1 MKRPLRF
8 SMSLS
13 ILFLSPM
20 SAIVSAA
27 VDIPLSLSSE
37 KNYIVEV
44 VLPGGSTSANIEDGR
59 ITAEGASQALATV
72 VYYDGLGRP
81 EQTARVGFT
90 ATGADLLSTVGYDEA
105 GREYRQG
112 LPTPVSGNNGCYV
125 NPSTYGQTAQSYYG
139 DTYLYRE
146 TLYENSPLSRT
157 VGVKNPGS
165 VWNAHPKTAAY
176 RCNTAEEVVLFRI
189 SSDGV
194 QRVGRYTPGAL
205 YVTRETDE
213 DGIWQESFTDKS
225 GRVVMTR
232 QGNGYDTYYIYDDH
246 GRLCYVLPPMA
257 VDGMHNTGNYPDSHT
272 LLQQYAYLYKYDDRG
287 NCIGKR
293 LPGCKSIQLIY
304 DRANRL
310 VMSQDGNQQSGSLW
324 TITKYDALSRVLYT
338 YEANPLRS
346 PGDLRQ
352 YCKEKLFVEERAD
365 SYTAWPGMGYT
376 LRILLP
382 AANDYRL
389 LTVNYYDDYSFL
401 YIEGTA
407 ASQLAYRSKEGYGA
421 AYSSAKGLLTGTQ
434 VFDLTDRSKYAITV
448 YYYDEY
454 GNPVQTRT
462 RHVSGDYEMTYAQC
476 DLSGNILES
485 YTEHLDSRGRLSV
498 SESVENTYDRSG
510 RLTRT
515 DYTVNDSLS
524 TDWRYEYDE
533 LGRISGKSID
543 GGLTHAK
550 YRYNLQGWIT
560 RIEDVDFVQNLYY
573 ESLMGNYGKVRY
585 NGNISAM
592 NWTYR
597 TDTDTIVNGYRFTY
611 DAHDRLASAYSVT
624 GSDFSSGRYHVEYE
638 YDKHG
643 NMVNLYRNGGKGGM
657 IDEMNWSYEG
667 NRVVEITD
675 MVGEQGRYDMK
686 EYRDYNHNGLDYF
699 YDSNGNMTADLDR
712 DIVAIRYNLLNQPDT
727 VQFRNGSAIV
737 NYYTADGKRTGSKY
751 LTPLTTVVIP
761 AGQTFGST
769 SGTAAM
775 SSHVTARRGSL
786 EYAGADFES
795 DTLIRIHNG
804 DGYLDCS
811 EQDFRYFVRD
821 YQGNIR
827 TVYGSALKNLKFI
840 EIDKPPRHLATVPFD
855 WFDRGDMQYI
865 ELQKTVTYQRMQYYP
880 FGLPYEAHYQPEEQP
895 YKYGGKEFIE
905 LHGYDSY
912 DFDARMYYPAL
923 CRFMTMDLLCEKYY
937 SISPYAYCNNNP
949 VNYVDP
955 DGRDWYIDDTNAI
968 LYDPELSE
976 KTKHKL
982 LQEGQRY
989 LGATYQ
995 SKDRQGNVTTNY
1007 RKDGSI
1013 IFTNE
1018 KDAYNRIVNNSEQTG
1033 NEEMGIIMNNGIL
1046 VLPSYK
1052 NSPTEIDMKDYGYSI
1067 KDGIVTNS
1075 MGETFNSIATIHT
1088 HPNGSGPSTYDFD
1101 NFGDL
1106 GLAQNTPYKPVY
1118 VLQLKDKYE
1127 VSFIIAAPNAS
1138 KSGAYM
1144 KFFLTQEYSYAN
1156 IHNLKNG
1163 RFSLIQYTNSNNFR
1177 KAFK

>member
-1 MKRPLRF
+1 M
-8 SMSLS
+8 
-13 ILFLSPM
+13 
-20 SAIVSAA
+20 A
-27 VDIPLSLSSE
+27 
-37 KNYIVEV
+37 
-44 VLPGGSTSANIEDGR
+44 
-59 ITAEGASQALATV
+59 
-72 VYYDGLGRP
+72 
-81 EQTARVGFT
+81 
-90 ATGADLLSTVGYDEA
+90 
-105 GREYRQG
+105 
-112 LPTPVSGNNGCYV
+112 
-125 NPSTYGQTAQSYYG
+125 
-139 DTYLYRE
+139 
-146 TLYENSPLSRT
+146 
-157 VGVKNPGS
+157 
-165 VWNAHPKTAAY
+165 
-176 RCNTAEEVVLFRI
+176 
-189 SSDGV
+189 
-194 QRVGRYTPGAL
+194 
-205 YVTRETDE
+205 
-213 DGIWQESFTDKS
+213 
-225 GRVVMTR
+225 R

-257 VDGMHNTGNYPDSHT
+257 VDGMYNTGNYPDSHT

-293 LPGCKSIQLIY
+293 LPGCKSIQMIY

-338 YEANPLRS
+338 YETDPLQS
-346 PGDLRQ
+346 PPDLYR
-352 YCKEKLFVEERAD
+352 YCRERRFVEERAD

-515 DYTVNDSLS
+515 DYAVNDSLS
-524 TDWRYEYDE
+524 TDWIYEYDE
-533 LGRISGKSID
+533 LGRISSKSID

-643 NMVNLYRNGGKGGM
+643 NMVNLYRNGGRGGM

-675 MVGEQGRYDMK
+675 MMGEQGRYDMK
-686 EYRDYNHNGLDYF
+686 EYRDYNYNGLDYF

-751 LTPLTTVVIP
+751 LTPQTTVVIP

-827 TVYGSALKNLKFI
+827 TVYGSAVAKLTPVEPPFSSTNRGPI
-840 EIDKPPRHLATVPFD
+840 GGDKPPIRPKP
-855 WFDRGDMQYI
+855 I
-865 ELQKTVTYQRMQYYP
+865 EHTVTYQRMQYYP

-923 CRFMTMDLLCEKYY
+923 CRFMTMDPLCEKYY

-949 VNYVDP
+949 VKYVDP
-955 DGRDWYIDDTNAI
+955 DGESWRLTYDRIEGEVIFTGYEWVDEDKSYDVDGNLLQGLYAQAIFFSDNKTFDKDNGYNIGSSTATVYLADGTTETYAACTNPSGSDYATVPEGTYHAKVGMHKGAYTALRMEDTDGSGRIELGYENPAYTDGRTYAAGI
-968 LYDPELSE
+968 NIHKPGENNLTGLTVKKRPISAGGLLVDINSWNRFIGHFEAEDQKNNTVSVTVSRSLSE
-976 KTKHKL
+976 PVNVNRLPAFNFILNGTRESFFSRIKNRKL
-982 LQEGQRY
+982 
-989 LGATYQ
+989 
-995 SKDRQGNVTTNY
+995 
-1007 RKDGSI
+1007 
-1013 IFTNE
+1013 
-1018 KDAYNRIVNNSEQTG
+1018 
-1033 NEEMGIIMNNGIL
+1033 
-1046 VLPSYK
+1046 
-1052 NSPTEIDMKDYGYSI
+1052 
-1067 KDGIVTNS
+1067 
-1075 MGETFNSIATIHT
+1075 
-1088 HPNGSGPSTYDFD
+1088 
-1101 NFGDL
+1101 
-1106 GLAQNTPYKPVY
+1106 
-1118 VLQLKDKYE
+1118 
-1127 VSFIIAAPNAS
+1127 
-1138 KSGAYM
+1138 
-1144 KFFLTQEYSYAN
+1144 
-1156 IHNLKNG
+1156 
-1163 RFSLIQYTNSNNFR
+1163 
-1177 KAFK
+1177 

>member
-1 MKRPLRF
+1 M
-8 SMSLS
+8 
-13 ILFLSPM
+13 
-20 SAIVSAA
+20 A
-27 VDIPLSLSSE
+27 
-37 KNYIVEV
+37 
-44 VLPGGSTSANIEDGR
+44 
-59 ITAEGASQALATV
+59 
-72 VYYDGLGRP
+72 
-81 EQTARVGFT
+81 
-90 ATGADLLSTVGYDEA
+90 
-105 GREYRQG
+105 
-112 LPTPVSGNNGCYV
+112 
-125 NPSTYGQTAQSYYG
+125 
-139 DTYLYRE
+139 
-146 TLYENSPLSRT
+146 
-157 VGVKNPGS
+157 
-165 VWNAHPKTAAY
+165 
-176 RCNTAEEVVLFRI
+176 
-189 SSDGV
+189 
-194 QRVGRYTPGAL
+194 
-205 YVTRETDE
+205 
-213 DGIWQESFTDKS
+213 
-225 GRVVMTR
+225 R

-257 VDGMHNTGNYPDSHT
+257 VDGMYNTGNYPDSHT

-293 LPGCKSIQLIY
+293 LPGCKSIQMIY

-324 TITKYDALSRVLYT
+324 TITKYDALSRELYT
-338 YEANPLRS
+338 YETDPLQS
-346 PGDLRQ
+346 PPDLYR
-352 YCKEKLFVEERAD
+352 YCRERRFVEERAD

-643 NMVNLYRNGGKGGM
+643 NMVNLYRNGGRGGM

-675 MVGEQGRYDMK
+675 MMGEQGRYDMK
-686 EYRDYNHNGLDYF
+686 EYRDYNYNGLDYF

-751 LTPLTTVVIP
+751 LTPQTTVVIP

-811 EQDFRYFVRD
+811 EPDFRYFVRD

-827 TVYGSALKNLKFI
+827 TVYGSAVAKLIPVEPPFSLTNRGAI
-840 EIDKPPRHLATVPFD
+840 GGDKPPIRPKP
-855 WFDRGDMQYI
+855 I
-865 ELQKTVTYQRMQYYP
+865 EYTVTYQRMQYYP

-923 CRFMTMDLLCEKYY
+923 CRFMTMDPLCEKYY

-949 VNYVDP
+949 VKYVDP
-955 DGRDWYIDDTNAI
+955 DGRDAVFIAFPDYKISAFGKQWSNLGHAGVLLIDNKTGLTKYYEYGRYDKAGIGEVRQKTISNVVIDKETGKPTVESMNKVMSEISKVGQGGRIEGAYIESDKFKEMNDYAQSKKAENDNPDRKEYSITGNNCGTFAGDVVKQDPNVKKQSPTI
-968 LYDPELSE
+968 IDPRPNSMVKEYQDNFKPINYDPKTE
-976 KTKHKL
+976 KI
-982 LQEGQRY
+982 EW
-989 LGATYQ
+989 
-995 SKDRQGNVTTNY
+995 
-1007 RKDGSI
+1007 
-1013 IFTNE
+1013 
-1018 KDAYNRIVNNSEQTG
+1018 EQ
-1033 NEEMGIIMNNGIL
+1033 
-1046 VLPSYK
+1046 
-1052 NSPTEIDMKDYGYSI
+1052 
-1067 KDGIVTNS
+1067 
-1075 MGETFNSIATIHT
+1075 
-1088 HPNGSGPSTYDFD
+1088 
-1101 NFGDL
+1101 
-1106 GLAQNTPYKPVY
+1106 
-1118 VLQLKDKYE
+1118 
-1127 VSFIIAAPNAS
+1127 
-1138 KSGAYM
+1138 
-1144 KFFLTQEYSYAN
+1144 
-1156 IHNLKNG
+1156 
-1163 RFSLIQYTNSNNFR
+1163 
-1177 KAFK
+1177 